1 MNRLGH
7 QAAAQATWL
16 GLCTYEQLAGNWSMG
31 WEHVVAGA
39 VVASSM
45 CADDWSPDADQGGV
59 MAKIIPGGHRGPTHM
74 PELVAGVLYLLTMA
88 APEDLDW
95 FVLAA
100 AAAWG
105 SHLAM
110 DFFWGGIPFALAT
123 LTGNSRRIGFRLDT
137 GGPAESVVTLLLTA
151 SSVPLAY
158 LALGGSLPVELH
170 YN

>member
-16 GLCTYEQLAGNWSMG
+16 GICSYRQLAPDMPLSWQ
-31 WEHVVAGA
+31 HVVAGA

-74 PELVAGVLYLLTMA
+74 PELVGVVLYTLGTLVGR
-88 APEDLDW
+88 DLDW

-100 AAAWG
+100 SAAWG
-105 SHLAM
+105 SHLFV
-110 DFFWGGIPFALAT
+110 DFFWGGIPFAAAT
-123 LTGNSRRIGFRLDT
+123 LSGNHRRIGFRLDT
-137 GGPAESVVTLLLTA
+137 GGPAEQVVTVILTA
-151 SSVPLAY
+151 AAIPLAY
-158 LALGGSLPVELH
+158 VALGGQLPLFTWS
-170 YN
+170 

>member
-16 GLCTYEQLAGNWSMG
+16 SICSYEQLYGDWHLG
-31 WEHVVAGA
+31 WQHVVAGA

-74 PELVAGVLYLLTMA
+74 PELVFAVLYGLSLVLT
-88 APEDLDW
+88 PDLDW
-95 FVLAA
+95 FLMAA

-105 SHLAM
+105 SHLAA
-110 DFFWGGIPFALAT
+110 DFLFGGIPFALAT
-123 LTGNSRRIGFRLDT
+123 LTGNSRRIGAGFKT
-137 GGPAESVVTLLLTA
+137 GGKFEKVLTGTLTA
-151 SSVPLAY
+151 LSLPLAY
-158 LALGGSLPVELH
+158 IAVGGNIPFQ
-170 YN
+170 YPGA